1 MSQLSLRPARC
12 YKKPKRPYTRVSR
25 RRPRKSYVKGVP
37 GSKIVKFEVGD
48 PKAEYAH
55 TLDLVSEEKIQ
66 IRHNAL
72 ESARV
77 NANKYLSLNLGK
89 EVYFLKVLV
98 YPHQVMRENALA
110 TGAGADRLQEGMRR
124 SFGKPIGF
132 AAVVKKGQKILTIKV
147 PKGKKTIA
155 MEALRRAS
163 HKLPCKC
170 RIYETFN
177 K

>member
-1 MSQLSLRPARC
+1 MALRPGRC
-12 YKKPKRPYTRVSR
+12 YRNPKRPYTRVSR

-48 PKAEYAH
+48 PKGSYAH
-55 TLDLVSEEKIQ
+55 TLHLVSEEKVQ

-77 NANKYLSLNLGK
+77 NANKYLGLNLGK
-89 EVYFLKVLV
+89 EGYFLKVLV

-132 AAVVKKGQKILTIKV
+132 AAVVDKGQKIITIRV
-147 PKGKKTIA
+147 TEGKQEIA
-155 MEALRRAS
+155 REALRRAS
-163 HKLPCKC
+163 HKLPCRC
-170 RIYETFN
+170 RIV
-177 K
+177 